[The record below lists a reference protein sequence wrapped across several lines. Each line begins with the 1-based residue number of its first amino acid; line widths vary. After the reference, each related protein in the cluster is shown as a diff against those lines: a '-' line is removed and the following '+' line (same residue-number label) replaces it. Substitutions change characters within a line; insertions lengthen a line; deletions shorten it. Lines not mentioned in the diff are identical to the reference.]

1 MGILLFIL
9 WGIGLILS
17 LTLVLELNI
26 ECNPLA
32 AFMVLCPIVNII
44 YAVYLIMYFDIR
56 PMSYI
61 YGWWLETFKPK
72 NNEV

>member
-17 LTLVLELNI
+17 LTLVLELDI

-32 AFMVLCPIVNII
+32 AFIVLCPIVNIM
-44 YAVYLIMYFDIR
+44 YAVYLIIYFDIK
-56 PMSYI
+56 PINCI
-61 YGWWLETFKPK
+61 YSWWLETFKPK
-72 NNEV
+72 K